1 VSVPELIRAV
11 LVAEGADNEGGWHSW
26 RCFDK
31 ERYPEPC
38 TCTAD
43 VVAEIMTVVEVA
55 IQTAEKSW
63 RVRLNVDDWPAER
76 AHAYERGVL
85 DERKR
90 WMDHKKR
97 IPYTEDYIVH
107 VEDME
112 EKADG

>member
-1 VSVPELIRAV
+1 MSVPELIRAV

-43 VVAEIMTVVEVA
+43 VVTEIMTVVEVVLKS
-55 IQTAEKSW
+55 AEESW
-63 RVRLNVDDWPAER
+63 RLLLNVDGWPEER
-76 AHAYERGVL
+76 RLAYERGVS

-90 WMDHKKR
+90 WM
-97 IPYTEDYIVH
+97 
-107 VEDME
+107 
-112 EKADG
+112 EKEA